1 MSNLVRV
8 MLRNKEMHLIYLVIS
23 LYGSEEIQNIV
34 IWIHMIHNIKHS
46 WLNVVTLCNLPCN
59 LPHNGSICYVERY
72 MKGGVTLGNVLC
84 DLSCNVDRKGLG
96 HIVKFRANTNLELP
110 KKEFVRVVADGGVT
124 LCNAENST
132 FWNDCSK
139 LHVNMP

>member
-46 WLNVVTLCNLPCN
+46 
-59 LPHNGSICYVERY
+59 
-72 MKGGVTLGNVLC
+72 
-84 DLSCNVDRKGLG
+84 
-96 HIVKFRANTNLELP
+96 
-110 KKEFVRVVADGGVT
+110 
-124 LCNAENST
+124 
-132 FWNDCSK
+132 
-139 LHVNMP
+139 